1 MQNLWPKFLLHF
13 LKHWEDHW
21 KQLIEEKS
29 EYVDAILK
37 QRAQK
42 TRTQRKEHKE
52 TDAKM
57 ENELQ
62 IILHSKFFTTKQA
75 VFQNPN
81 SCTQH
86 TQREVHTTK
95 ILWKP
100 TLDEI
105 KQHVIWVQQI
115 QQTTKK
121 RILQ

>member
-1 MQNLWPKFLLHF
+1 MQNLWPKFLFHF

-29 EYVDAILK
+29 EYTDTILK

-42 TRTQRKEHKE
+42 KCTQQKEHKE

-62 IILHSKFFTTKQA
+62 IILHSKFFTTKRA

-81 SCTQH
+81 SCT
-86 TQREVHTTK
+86 TEPSTERERGAHHQNSPETNTGRNK
-95 ILWKP
+95 NN
-100 TLDEI
+100 T
-105 KQHVIWVQQI
+105 
-115 QQTTKK
+115 
-121 RILQ
+121 